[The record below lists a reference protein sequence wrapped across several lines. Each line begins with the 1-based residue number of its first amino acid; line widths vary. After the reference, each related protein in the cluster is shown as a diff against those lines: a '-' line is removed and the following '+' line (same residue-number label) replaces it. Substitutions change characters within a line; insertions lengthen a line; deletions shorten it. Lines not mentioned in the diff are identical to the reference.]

1 MLMDKNGLRKIHD
14 DKRKVSMLA
23 VFGIFLAFIL
33 LIF

>member
-1 MLMDKNGLRKIHD
+1 MNKNKFKKVRDDRK
-14 DKRKVSMLA
+14 RVNLLA